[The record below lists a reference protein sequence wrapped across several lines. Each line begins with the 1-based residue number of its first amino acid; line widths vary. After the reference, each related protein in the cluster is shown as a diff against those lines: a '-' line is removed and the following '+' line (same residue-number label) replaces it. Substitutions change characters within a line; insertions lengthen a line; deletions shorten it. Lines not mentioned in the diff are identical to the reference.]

1 MSVQPSAEKVVSAKA
16 LHRSVDACM
25 QNDQPRLRRRVRA
38 LAGKPSSD
46 DALLRFNEQVSQSVL
61 KRQQRSGN
69 VPACEYPEDLPVV
82 EQREQILE
90 AIKAHQVI
98 ILCGETGSGKTTQLP
113 KICLEAGR
121 GVAGLIGHTQP
132 RRIAARSVAARIA
145 SELNTSV
152 GEAVGFKI
160 RFSDQVSERSYIKL
174 MTDGILLAEIQNDPW
189 LNQYDTLII
198 DEAHERSLNIDFLL
212 GYLKNLLGRRKDLK
226 LIITSAT
233 IDPERF
239 AEHFNGA
246 PIITAQGRAYPV
258 ELRYLPPELTGQS
271 ADDDNGD
278 AASLDDI
285 DMPTAI
291 INACEMLLQERQHD
305 ILVFLSG
312 ERDIREMVDLLG
324 KQSSHNRLFRGVEVL
339 PLFSRL
345 SNAEQN
351 RIFASH
357 QAPRIVLA
365 TNVAETSLTV
375 PGIRA
380 VVDPGYARMSRY
392 SVRSKVQ
399 RLPIEKIS
407 QASANQRMGRCGRV
421 APGVC
426 IRLYSEEDFA
436 QRSEFTEPEILRT
449 NLAAVIL
456 QMAAMKLGHID
467 DFPFVE
473 APESKFVNDGY
484 RTLQEL
490 AALDAKRQLTDLGK
504 RLAKLPIDPRLGRML
519 LAAADEGCVNDV
531 LTIVSALSVQD
542 PRDRPFDKR
551 QAADEMHAEFNHE
564 ASDFLAWL
572 NLWNFVTVQKQNLS
586 NSQFRKMCR
595 QRFLSALRIMEWID
609 VRRQLERLC
618 KDLSLP
624 VSSSEAEQDNV
635 HRALLAGLLGNVAVR
650 NEKKGYA
657 GTRNRHLNIFPGSGL
672 FKKGPKWIMAGEIAE
687 TSKLYARQ
695 VGAIAP
701 AWIEAQAEHL
711 LHYSYRDA
719 HWHRNKG
726 AVYAWAQSTLYGLI
740 INPKKGV
747 DYSLVNPAECRQI
760 FIREALVN
768 GELKTQGEFHR
779 YNQQLLE
786 EVTTLEEKSRRRDIV
801 VDPEELVRFYD
812 ALIPE
817 DICNAHGF
825 EIWRKR
831 FETDSPRALYFVREQ
846 LIANDEINVSAG
858 DYPDQIEMQ
867 GMVLPLRYHF
877 APGEEDD
884 GVTLVCPV
892 EVLNRV
898 SAARCEWL
906 VPGMLDE
913 KIILLIKSLPKALRR
928 NFVPAP
934 DFAAAASAAMET
946 GSGSLLGAL
955 SRELHRMTGVKITRD
970 DWDASELPVH
980 LKMRFSVVGADGK
993 PLRSGRDLEAL
1004 QADYIGEVEET
1015 LLKFSDNSI
1024 ERDKVTDWNFGDLP
1038 DSVDIEKSGMTMQ
1051 GYPALQATADGVGIK
1066 LFATPSAASSAM
1078 PAGLRALYRQVLK
1091 DEIKYL
1097 QRKLPNINVL
1107 SLRFTPFG
1115 KKQVL
1120 IEDIINAAVDETF
1133 INSAELPRTRDAF
1146 MQCLQARKAHLV
1158 GVCGE
1163 LCEILGRVFEQ
1174 HRQVAKRLE
1183 GSISLSWIEPAVDIK
1198 DQVSALLFP
1207 GFVTRTGLQQ
1217 LARLPVYFQA
1227 IDKRLDAIDR
1237 APDKDRRR
1245 RAEFLPVWEQF
1256 KALPEEKD
1264 DDPAYREAHR
1274 GLRWAFEELRV
1285 SLFAQDLGTQEK
1297 VSVSRL
1303 ENRVEELRRWLP
1315 RL

>member
-1 MSVQPSAEKVVSAKA
+1 MTAQSSSDKVMSAKA
-16 LHRSVDACM
+16 LHRMIDSCLQV
-25 QNDQPRLRRRVRA
+25 DQPRLRRKVRA
-38 LAGKPSSD
+38 LAGVVAGD
-46 DALLRFNEQVSQSVL
+46 EALVRFTQQVERSAL
-61 KRQQRSGN
+61 KRQWRLDN
-69 VPACEYPEDLPVV
+69 APAPEYTDSLPVI
-82 EQREQILE
+82 EQRDEILA
-90 AIKAHQVI
+90 AIKANQVV

-113 KICLEAGR
+113 KICLDAGR
-121 GVAGLIGHTQP
+121 GVTGLIGHTQP
-132 RRIAARSVAARIA
+132 RRIAARSVASRIA
-145 SELNTSV
+145 SELKTTI

-212 GYLKNLLGRRKDLK
+212 GYLKNLLTRRKDLK

-246 PIITAQGRAYPV
+246 PIITAEGRTYPV
-258 ELRYLPPELTGQS
+258 ELRYAPPESMQAEES
-271 ADDDNGD
+271 D
-278 AASLDDI
+278 SLDDI

-291 INACEMLLQERQHD
+291 VNACEMLLDERQHD
-305 ILVFLSG
+305 ILVFLAG
-312 ERDIREMVDLLG
+312 ERDIREVADLLS
-324 KQSSHNRLFRGVEVL
+324 KQSSHNRTFRGVEVL
-339 PLFSRL
+339 PLLSRL

-357 QAPRIVLA
+357 NAPRIVLA

-380 VVDPGYARMSRY
+380 VVDPGYARVSRY

-399 RLPIEKIS
+399 RLPIEKVS
-407 QASANQRMGRCGRV
+407 QASANQRMGRCGRE
-421 APGVC
+421 APGIC
-426 IRLYSEEDFA
+426 IRLYSEEDFDNRA
-436 QRSEFTEPEILRT
+436 EFTEPEILRT

-456 QMAAMKLGHID
+456 QMASMKLGSID

-473 APESKFVNDGY
+473 SPEPKFINDGY

-490 AALDAKRQLTDLGK
+490 AALNDKRQLTPLGE
-504 RLAKLPIDPRLGRML
+504 RLARLPIDPRLGRML
-519 LAAADEGCVNDV
+519 LAAADEGAVNDV

-551 QAADEMHAEFNHE
+551 QAADELHAEFNHE
-564 ASDFLAWL
+564 SSDFLAWL
-572 NLWNFVTVQKQNLS
+572 NLWNFVTVQKEALS
-586 NSQFRKMCR
+586 NSQFRKMCK
-595 QRFLSALRIMEWID
+595 QRFLSALRIIEWMD

-618 KDLSLP
+618 KELKLP
-624 VSSSEAEQDNV
+624 LSSSEAKPENI
-635 HRALLAGLLGNVAVR
+635 HRALLAGLLANVAVR
-650 NEKKGYA
+650 TEKKSYL

-672 FKKGPKWIMAGEIAE
+672 FKKGPKWIMAAEIAE

-695 VGAIAP
+695 VGAIEP
-701 AWIEAQAEHL
+701 PWIESLAEHL

-719 HWHRNKG
+719 HWQRKKG
-726 AVYAWAQSTLYGLI
+726 TVGAWAQSTLHGLI

-747 DYSLVNPAECRQI
+747 DYSRINPVESRQI

-768 GELKTQGEFHR
+768 GELVTKGEFHR

-812 ALIPE
+812 GLIPE
-817 DICNAHGF
+817 HICTASDF
-825 EIWRKR
+825 EKWRKE
-831 FETDSPRALYFVREQ
+831 FEAESPRALYFVREQ
-846 LIANDEINVSAG
+846 LIANDGIDVSAR

-913 KIILLIKSLPKALRR
+913 KITLLIKSLPKAIRR

-934 DFAAAASAAMET
+934 DFAAAASAAMQP
-946 GSGSLLGAL
+946 GDGSLLGGL
-955 SRELHRMTGVKITRD
+955 SQELHRMTGVKVTRD

-980 LKMRFSVVGADGK
+980 LKMRFSVVGSHGQELK
-993 PLRSGRDLEAL
+993 SGRNLEVL
-1004 QADYIGEVEET
+1004 QADYVGEVEET

-1024 ERDKVTDWNFGDLP
+1024 EQDQVTDWNFGDLP
-1038 DSVDIEKSGMTMQ
+1038 ESVDIEKSGMTMQ
-1051 GYPALQATADGVGIK
+1051 GYPALHATPEGIGIK
-1066 LFATPSAASSAM
+1066 LFATRSAATSAM
-1078 PAGLRALYRQVLK
+1078 PGGLRALYREVLK

-1107 SLRFTPFG
+1107 SLRFTRFG
-1115 KKQVL
+1115 NKQAL
-1120 IEDIINAAVDETF
+1120 IDDILNASIDETF
-1133 INSAELPRTRDAF
+1133 IHGHELPRTRDTF
-1146 MQCLQARKAHLV
+1146 MQVLQDNRASLV
-1158 GVCGE
+1158 GIAGQF
-1163 LCEILGRVFEQ
+1163 CETLGQVLEH
-1174 HRQVAKRLE
+1174 HRQVAKRLD
-1183 GSISLSWIEPAVDIK
+1183 GSISLSWIEPAADIR
-1198 DQVSALLFP
+1198 DQIDALIFP
-1207 GFVTRTGLQQ
+1207 GCVTATGRQQ
-1217 LARLPVYFQA
+1217 LTRVPLYFQA
-1227 IDKRLDAIDR
+1227 MNKRLDGIDK

-1256 KALPEEKD
+1256 KVLPGNKD
-1264 DDPAYREAHR
+1264 DDPAYRNAHNA
-1274 GLRWAFEELRV
+1274 LRWAFEELRI
-1285 SLFAQDLGTQEK
+1285 SLFAQDLGTSEK

-1303 ENRVEELRRWLP
+1303 ENRVEELKQWLP
-1315 RL
+1315 KI

>member
-1 MSVQPSAEKVVSAKA
+1 MSAQPENSAPQSGLSAKA
-16 LHRSVDACM
+16 LHRLVDDCL
-25 QNDQPRLRRRVRA
+25 QIDQSRLRRRVRH
-38 LAGKPSSD
+38 LAGKPAAD
-46 DALLRFNEQVSQSVL
+46 EGLVKFTDQVQRSTN
-61 KRQQRSGN
+61 KRQQRQNN
-69 VPACEYPEDLPVV
+69 VPQPQYPAELPVV
-82 EQREQILE
+82 EQRDEILA
-90 AIKAHQVI
+90 AIEAHQVI

-113 KICLEAGR
+113 KICLDAGR

-145 SELNTSV
+145 SELDTTI

-212 GYLKNLLGRRKDLK
+212 GYLKNLLARRKDLK

-239 AEHFNGA
+239 AQHFDGA
-246 PIITAQGRAYPV
+246 PIITAEGRTYPV
-258 ELRYLPPELTGQS
+258 ELRYAPPEA
-271 ADDDNGD
+271 ADGEAGD
-278 AASLDDI
+278 SLDDI

-291 INACEMLLQERQHD
+291 INACETLLQERQHD

-312 ERDIREMVDLLG
+312 ERDIREMADLLG
-324 KQSSHNRLFRGVEVL
+324 KQSSHNRAFRGVEIL

-351 RIFASH
+351 RIFAKH
-357 QAPRIVLA
+357 TTPRIVLA

-399 RLPIEKIS
+399 RLPIEKVS
-407 QASANQRMGRCGRV
+407 QASANQRMGRCGRE

-426 IRLYSEEDFA
+426 IRLYSQDDFDT
-436 QRSEFTEPEILRT
+436 RSEFTEPEILRT

-456 QMAAMKLGHID
+456 QMAAMKLGSID
-467 DFPFVE
+467 EFPFVE
-473 APESKFVNDGY
+473 APEAKFINDGY

-490 AALDAKRQLTDLGK
+490 AALNEKRQLTPLGK
-504 RLAKLPIDPRLGRML
+504 RLARLPIDPRLGRML
-519 LAAADEGCVNDV
+519 LASADEGCVNDV

-551 QAADEMHAEFNHE
+551 QAADELHAEFHHE
-564 ASDFLAWL
+564 SSDFMAWL
-572 NLWNFVTVQKQNLS
+572 NLWNFVTVQKENLS

-595 QRFLSALRIMEWID
+595 QRFLSALRIIEWID

-618 KDLSLP
+618 KELNLP
-624 VSSSEAEQDNV
+624 VSNSESKEENV
-635 HRALLAGLLGNVAVR
+635 HRALLAGLLANVAIR
-650 NEKKGYA
+650 TEKKGYL

-672 FKKGPKWIMAGEIAE
+672 FKKAPKWMMAAEVAE

-695 VGAIAP
+695 VGAVEP
-701 AWIEAQAEHL
+701 AWIEAAAEHL

-719 HWHRNKG
+719 HWQRKKG
-726 AVYAWAQSTLYGLI
+726 CVGAWAQSTLYGLI

-747 DYSLVNPAECRQI
+747 DYSRINPAESRQI

-768 GELKTQGEFHR
+768 GELITKGEFHR
-779 YNQQLLE
+779 HNQKLLD

-812 ALIPE
+812 GILPE
-817 DICNAHGF
+817 DICTASDF
-825 EIWRKR
+825 EKWRKV
-831 FETDSPRALYFVREQ
+831 FEADNPRALYFVREQ
-846 LIANDEINVSAG
+846 LIANDGVDITAR

-892 EVLNRV
+892 EILNRV

-913 KIILLIKSLPKALRR
+913 KIALLIKSLPKTLRR

-934 DFAAAASAAMET
+934 DFASAASAAMQPD
-946 GSGSLLGAL
+946 SGSLLGSL
-955 SRELHRMTGVKITRD
+955 SRELQRMTGVSVTRE
-970 DWDASELPVH
+970 DWDSSALPAH
-980 LKMRFSVVGADGK
+980 LKMRFSVVGAHGQELK
-993 PLRSGRDLEAL
+993 SGRDLEAL
-1004 QADYIGEVEET
+1004 QAAYIGEVEET

-1024 ERDKVTDWNFGDLP
+1024 ERDNVTDWNFGDLP

-1051 GYPALQATADGVGIK
+1051 GYPALQVTGEGVGIK
-1066 LFATPSAASSAM
+1066 LFATPSAALSAM
-1078 PAGLRALYRQVLK
+1078 PVGLRALYKQVLK
-1091 DEIKYL
+1091 DEVKYL

-1115 KKQVL
+1115 NKQVL
-1120 IEDIINAAVDETF
+1120 IGDVVNAAIDETF
-1133 INSAELPRTRDAF
+1133 INDRELPRTRDNF
-1146 MQCLQARKAHLV
+1146 MQYLQDNRAELV
-1158 GVCGE
+1158 GTSSA
-1163 LCEILGRVFEQ
+1163 LCETLGQVFEQ

-1183 GSISLSWIEPAVDIK
+1183 GSISLSWIEPASDIK
-1198 DQVSALLFP
+1198 DQIAALVFP
-1207 GFVTRTGLQQ
+1207 GFVTATGLQR
-1217 LARLPVYFQA
+1217 LKRLPVYFQA
-1227 IDKRLDAIDR
+1227 MDKRLDAIDK

-1256 KALPEEKD
+1256 KALPSNKD
-1264 DDPAYREAHR
+1264 DDPQYRAAHQA
-1274 GLRWAFEELRV
+1274 LRWSFEELRV
-1285 SLFAQDLGTQEK
+1285 SLFAQDLGTREK

-1303 ENRVEELRRWLP
+1303 ENRVQELVKWLP
-1315 RL
+1315 KS